1 MEVQVSD
8 GLTRWAIVL
17 GNRCAARI
25 EHALDGGGRQPDH
38 LEHWTAILFGQR
50 VQVLN
55 VSVGNDE
62 GVARSRRLVPTDEH
76 GEPFVIERPR
86 RTASP
91 PLKLIAEL
99 TARHVDV

>member
-38 LEHWTAILFGQR
+38 LEHRTAILFGQR

-55 VSVGNDE
+55 VLGGE
-62 GVARSRRLVPTDEH
+62 RRGRSPVPSAGTD
-76 GEPFVIERPR
+76 R
-86 RTASP
+86 
-91 PLKLIAEL
+91 
-99 TARHVDV
+99 